1 VVRTVD
7 RWLGVAIALL
17 GAVVAVTARRFPDV
31 PGQKLGASTMPLI
44 VAAGLFACGL
54 LLLWRS
60 ARGRPVAR
68 GLAGAAATDAPAM
81 AGAGERIGPALA
93 VLAAVGLYLLAAEAL
108 GYLLVAP
115 LCLLLAM
122 RGLQVPWGRA
132 VGWSLLA
139 SVAVHLAFYKLLKV
153 PLPWGIVPVL
163 Y

>member
-1 VVRTVD
+1 MRTVD
-7 RWLGVAIALL
+7 RWLGLAIALL
-17 GAVVAVTARRFPDV
+17 GAAVAVTARRFPDV

-54 LLLWRS
+54 LLVWRS
-60 ARGRPVAR
+60 ARGRPAAA
-68 GLAGAAATDAPAM
+68 GPAGAATPDAAAV
-81 AGAGERIGPALA
+81 AGGAERIGPALA

-122 RGLQVPWGRA
+122 RGLRVPWGRA
-132 VGWSLLA
+132 VGWSLVA

-153 PLPWGIVPVL
+153 PLPWGVVPVL